1 LQDGQNSRSYS
12 FKNQHKASLA
22 VHTQETPMNKEEQL
36 LTNEPSPTWHVYIV
50 CCKDNSFY
58 TGVTTDL
65 LRRIDEHNSGKKAA
79 RYTRSRRPVELVY
92 SEKAASRSIASR
104 REHQIKKLTLVGKK
118 QLIKTYL
125 PLKARGTTNKC
136 E

>member
-1 LQDGQNSRSYS
+1 MDTADRAGHILLKSIQV
-12 FKNQHKASLA
+12 SLA
-22 VHTQETPMNKEEQL
+22 VHTRETPMNEKEQIDIH
-36 LTNEPSPTWHVYIV
+36 EPLPTWHVYIV

-65 LRRIDEHNSGKKAA
+65 LRRIDEHNSGKKGA
-79 RYTRSRRPVELVY
+79 RYTRSRRPVALVY
-92 SEKAASRSIASR
+92 SEKAATRSIASR

-125 PLKARGTTNKC
+125 PLKAPKISNKSV
-136 E
+136 

>member
-1 LQDGQNSRSYS
+1 
-12 FKNQHKASLA
+12 
-22 VHTQETPMNKEEQL
+22 MNEKEQIHN
-36 LTNEPSPTWHVYIV
+36 NEALPTWHVYIV

-65 LRRIDEHNSGKKAA
+65 LRRIDEHNSGKKSA

-125 PLKARGTTNKC
+125 PLKARRTTHNS

>member
-1 LQDGQNSRSYS
+1 
-12 FKNQHKASLA
+12 
-22 VHTQETPMNKEEQL
+22 MNVEEQIHN
-36 LTNEPSPTWHVYIV
+36 NEPQPTWHVYIV

-65 LRRIDEHNSGKKAA
+65 FRRIDEHNSGKKGA
-79 RYTRSRRPVELVY
+79 RYTRSRRPVALVY

-118 QLIKTYL
+118 QLIKTYR
-125 PLKARGTTNKC
+125 PLKALGTTNKSV
-136 E
+136 